1 MKEVTNSDFT
11 PLYGQKN
18 VLSLYHEY
26 PQKNAKGLL
35 EGIEMVL
42 YPGSKIEVV
51 KETPDRFVQIKTPHY
66 KVAHPVYVD
75 RRYISVSGKRDFFL
89 PSYEKALDNLK
100 RIPDGVRYIYGA
112 NYQPGI
118 PRLLEDFPPSVSLDE
133 EQRKDWILE
142 GLDCSGLFFQICE
155 GATLRNCSMLDQ
167 VGEKIEI
174 TDIKQLR
181 PLDLVLTSSHVAIV
195 ESSNVIVESALR
207 FQGVKRSQLTQ
218 EFLHSEV
225 FKGFRIIRPFFKNV
239 DVFCDFF
246 L

>member
-1 MKEVTNSDFT
+1 
-11 PLYGQKN
+11 
-18 VLSLYHEY
+18 
-26 PQKNAKGLL
+26 
-35 EGIEMVL
+35 
-42 YPGSKIEVV
+42 
-51 KETPDRFVQIKTPHY
+51 
-66 KVAHPVYVD
+66 
-75 RRYISVSGKRDFFL
+75 
-89 PSYEKALDNLK
+89 
-100 RIPDGVRYIYGA
+100 
-112 NYQPGI
+112 
-118 PRLLEDFPPSVSLDE
+118 
-133 EQRKDWILE
+133 
-142 GLDCSGLFFQICE
+142 
-155 GATLRNCSMLDQ
+155 MLDQ